1 MAQLLT
7 FPPIITVR
15 GTTNLLG
22 SFLMPVEKEKD
33 EVSWVFSPGSSS

>member
-1 MAQLLT
+1 MAWLLT

-22 SFLMPVEKEKD
+22 SFLMPVEKERD
-33 EVSWVFSPGSSS
+33 EVSWVFPLGRSS